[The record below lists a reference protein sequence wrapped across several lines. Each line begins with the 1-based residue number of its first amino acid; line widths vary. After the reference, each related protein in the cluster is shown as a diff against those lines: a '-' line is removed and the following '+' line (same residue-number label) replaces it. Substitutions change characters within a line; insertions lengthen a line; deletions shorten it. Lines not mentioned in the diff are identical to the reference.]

1 MKTRHTMTRTDI
13 AARLNLD
20 PSTVASWPEGR
31 PARTTVTVLIDRDP
45 RSLGADATELDV
57 EQFRAR
63 LEDLLSR
70 EYPDRSIIVVT
81 GETIGFECG
90 DPEIE
95 DRMCRLETTDEWLE
109 LVQ

>member
-1 MKTRHTMTRTDI
+1 MVGMLKSEL

-20 PSTVASWPEGR
+20 PATVASWPEGR
-31 PARTTVTVLIDRDP
+31 SARTTTTVTIDRDP

-57 EQFRAR
+57 EQFRVR
-63 LEDLLSR
+63 VEDLLSR

-81 GETIGFECG
+81 GDVIGFECG

-95 DRMCRLETTDEWLE
+95 ARMCRLETTDEWLE